1 VSQEE
6 QSYKLLPKS
15 DELLQAPYGNQAI
28 IIKRCQE
35 LGIKPQTQRQ
45 ANNAKFT
52 FKANVNHDNT
62 YPILF
67 NFPTLYMPMDIA

>member
-1 VSQEE
+1 MSQEE

-15 DELLQAPYGNQAI
+15 DELLQAPYGNQATTV
-28 IIKRCQE
+28 KHCQE
-35 LGIKPQTQRQ
+35 SGIKPQTQRQ
-45 ANNAKFT
+45 ANSAKFT
-52 FKANVNHDNT
+52 FKANVNYDNT